1 MPWTWWSRRRA
12 ADVDTGNRE
21 AVLASARRLF
31 IRDGYLVPMTA
42 IAHDAGVG
50 QAELYRHF
58 SSRLDLALA
67 VFAENLDRL
76 EELAERAHDE
86 ESFNLFWEFL
96 IDLTIDCTAFP
107 EMVLNEPDLPP
118 DPAGERIESLIAGPL
133 ARAQR
138 VGLVDPDWTAA
149 DVKLVVTMASAVAA
163 ANPGDKRA
171 AVTRALELIDPRLA
185 PVRTGTGTEGL
196 HLAV

>member
-31 IRDGYLVPMTA
+31 IRDGYIVPMTA

-107 EMVLNEPDLPP
+107 EMVLNEPETGLYPDLLKPL
-118 DPAGERIESLIAGPL
+118 AQLIA
-133 ARAQR
+133 AASIDTQI
-138 VGLVDPDWTAA
+138 VVVSHSATLVSALSEQPHSLSIHLEKELGETVVHGSETPSWVWPD
-149 DVKLVVTMASAVAA
+149 
-163 ANPGDKRA
+163 R
-171 AVTRALELIDPRLA
+171 
-185 PVRTGTGTEGL
+185 
-196 HLAV
+196 